1 MRAIIL
7 CMFCTLSE
15 YKNTILKHN
24 ITVVIFKPE
33 PTIFIGKSKF
43 VVINNYIFMLSNSK
57 H

>member
-1 MRAIIL
+1 MKAIIL